1 MTRIMNESYRQKV
14 MTAQEAAAL
23 IENGDTIGF
32 SGFTGAGYPKEFPLA
47 LAERAK
53 QLHQAGQDFRVNH
66 RRLDGPGVGR
76 RAGRG

>member
-53 QLHQAGQDFRVNH
+53 QLH
-66 RRLDGPGVGR
+66 
-76 RAGRG
+76 